1 MKSAPS
7 ILVIPALLAVA
18 LPAAFAEGVPDLE
31 NHPGKAIYQKL
42 CLDCHGPDGKG
53 VKDKADDP
61 LEGSRTLESLADRI
75 DRTMPE
81 DEAHLSP
88 TSPTRTKKPSRASPS
103 RR

>member
-18 LPAAFAEGVPDLE
+18 LPAAFAEGMPDLE
-31 NHPGKAIYQKL
+31 HHPGKAIYQKL

-75 DRTMPE
+75 DLVEREIQHALLPLAKE
-81 DEAHLSP
+81 HPVILAGP
-88 TSPTRTKKPSRASPS
+88 
-103 RR
+103 